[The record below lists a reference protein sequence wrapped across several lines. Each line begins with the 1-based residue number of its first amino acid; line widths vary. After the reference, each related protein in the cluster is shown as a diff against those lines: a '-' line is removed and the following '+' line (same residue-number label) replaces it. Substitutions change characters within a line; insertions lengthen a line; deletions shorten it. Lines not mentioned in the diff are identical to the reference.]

1 MEIEVLK
8 NFVPAYMPEVQGGKR
23 MGLNQC
29 TFLGRLT
36 RDPEIRYSS
45 GAEQMP
51 IARFT
56 LAVDRRRKKDGE
68 SEADFF
74 PCVAFDK
81 RAEFAE
87 KYLYCGIR
95 VLVSGSMKNNN
106 YTNKDGEKVYGVEL
120 QASHIEFADGK
131 REEEK
136 PTGAEQASLG
146 QNGQAPAN
154 AGGDATRPKAAAT
167 RKPAVGDNGGGSAAG
182 RTSEPSR
189 QGAAPSRTT
198 AGRSTSGRSSTGRPV
213 SAGSRFSNVPEGMEE
228 GNPFN

>member
-1 MEIEVLK
+1 
-8 NFVPAYMPEVQGGKR
+8 

-45 GAEQMP
+45 GAEQIP

-56 LAVDRRRKKDGE
+56 LAVDRWKKKDGE

-87 KYLYCGIR
+87 KYLYSGIR

-106 YTNKDGEKVYGVEL
+106 YTNKAGEKVYGVEL
-120 QASHIEFADGK
+120 QANHIDFADGK
-131 REEEK
+131 RDEEEPAEDNQAASGQK
-136 PTGAEQASLG
+136 AGAQGNTAGTGSTSRPSAAGKNEGGNSSSGASS
-146 QNGQAPAN
+146 QNRQGAAPN
-154 AGGDATRPKAAAT
+154 RTSAGR
-167 RKPAVGDNGGGSAAG
+167 SAAG
-182 RTSEPSR
+182 RTP
-189 QGAAPSRTT
+189 G
-198 AGRSTSGRSSTGRPV
+198 GRRSS
-213 SAGSRFSNVPEGMEE
+213 AGFSNIPEGVED
-228 GNPFN
+228 GNNPFN

>member
-1 MEIEVLK
+1 
-8 NFVPAYMPEVQGGKR
+8 

-45 GAEQMP
+45 GADQIP

-56 LAVDRRRKKDGE
+56 LAVDRWKKKDGE

-81 RAEFAE
+81 KAEFAE

-106 YTNKDGEKVYGVEL
+106 YTNKAGEKVYGVEL
-120 QASHIEFADGK
+120 QANHIDFADGK
-131 REEEK
+131 RDEEDLPEDVQA
-136 PTGAEQASLG
+136 PSRQNAQASG
-146 QNGQAPAN
+146 NTSGKT
-154 AGGDATRPKAAAT
+154 GGTASPSRT
-167 RKPAVGDNGGGSAAG
+167 SAAG
-182 RTSEPSR
+182 NNEGKGSSARASAPNR
-189 QGAAPSRTT
+189 QAAAPSRTA
-198 AGRSTSGRSSTGRPV
+198 AGRSAACRTSSGRRP
-213 SAGSRFSNVPEGMEE
+213 GDRFSNVPEGVEDE
-228 GNPFN
+228 NNPFK

>member
-1 MEIEVLK
+1 
-8 NFVPAYMPEVQGGKR
+8 

-45 GAEQMP
+45 GADQIP

-56 LAVDRRRKKDGE
+56 LAVDRWKKKDGE

-81 RAEFAE
+81 KAEFAE

-106 YTNKDGEKVYGVEL
+106 YTNKAGEKVYGVEL
-120 QASHIEFADGK
+120 QANHIDFCRWQERRGGFARRCSGTSHTECAGIRKNGRNSFSVKDICH
-131 REEEK
+131 RE
-136 PTGAEQASLG
+136 Q
-146 QNGQAPAN
+146 
-154 AGGDATRPKAAAT
+154 
-167 RKPAVGDNGGGSAAG
+167 
-182 RTSEPSR
+182 
-189 QGAAPSRTT
+189 
-198 AGRSTSGRSSTGRPV
+198 
-213 SAGSRFSNVPEGMEE
+213 
-228 GNPFN
+228 

>member
-1 MEIEVLK
+1 
-8 NFVPAYMPEVQGGKR
+8 

-45 GAEQMP
+45 GVDQIP

-56 LAVDRRRKKDGE
+56 LAVDRWKKKDGE

-81 RAEFAE
+81 KAEFAE

-106 YTNKDGEKVYGVEL
+106 YTNKAGEKVYGVEL
-120 QASHIEFADGK
+120 QANHIDFADGK
-131 REEEK
+131 RDEEDLPEDVQA
-136 PTGAEQASLG
+136 PSRQNAQASG
-146 QNGQAPAN
+146 KTGGTASPSRTSSSSARASAPN
-154 AGGDATRPKAAAT
+154 RQAAAPSRT
-167 RKPAVGDNGGGSAAG
+167 AAGRSAAG
-182 RTSEPSR
+182 RTS
-189 QGAAPSRTT
+189 
-198 AGRSTSGRSSTGRPV
+198 SGRRP
-213 SAGSRFSNVPEGMEE
+213 GDRFSNVPEGVEDE
-228 GNPFN
+228 NNPFK

>member
-1 MEIEVLK
+1 
-8 NFVPAYMPEVQGGKR
+8 

-45 GAEQMP
+45 GADQIP

-56 LAVDRRRKKDGE
+56 LAVDRWKKKDGE

-81 RAEFAE
+81 KAEFAE

-106 YTNKDGEKVYGVEL
+106 YTNKAGEKVYGVEL
-120 QASHIEFADGK
+120 QANHIDFADGK
-131 REEEK
+131 REEEDL
-136 PTGAEQASLG
+136 PEDVQAPSRQNAQASG
-146 QNGQAPAN
+146 NTSGKTGGTASTSKTSATGNNERKSSSARASAPNQQGTTPSRTA
-154 AGGDATRPKAAAT
+154 AGRSP
-167 RKPAVGDNGGGSAAG
+167 AG
-182 RTSEPSR
+182 RTSSTR
-189 QGAAPSRTT
+189 RT
-198 AGRSTSGRSSTGRPV
+198 GN
-213 SAGSRFSNVPEGMEE
+213 RFSNMSESVEDAN
-228 GNPFN
+228 NPFN

>member
-1 MEIEVLK
+1 
-8 NFVPAYMPEVQGGKR
+8 

-45 GAEQMP
+45 GADQIP

-56 LAVDRRRKKDGE
+56 LAVDRWKKKDGE

-81 RAEFAE
+81 KAEFAE

-106 YTNKDGEKVYGVEL
+106 YTNKAGEKVYGVEL
-120 QASHIEFADGK
+120 QANHIDFADGK
-131 REEEK
+131 RDEADLPEDV
-136 PTGAEQASLG
+136 QA
-146 QNGQAPAN
+146 
-154 AGGDATRPKAAAT
+154 
-167 RKPAVGDNGGGSAAG
+167 
-182 RTSEPSR
+182 PSR
-189 QGAAPSRTT
+189 QNAQASGNTSGKTGAAASASRTSDAGNNEGKSSSARASAPNQQGTTPSRTT
-198 AGRSTSGRSSTGRPV
+198 AGRSAAGRTSSGRRP
-213 SAGSRFSNVPEGMEE
+213 GDRFSNVPEGVEDE
-228 GNPFN
+228 NNPFK

>member
-1 MEIEVLK
+1 
-8 NFVPAYMPEVQGGKR
+8 

-45 GAEQMP
+45 GADQIP

-56 LAVDRRRKKDGE
+56 LAVDRWKKKDGE

-81 RAEFAE
+81 KAEFAE

-106 YTNKDGEKVYGVEL
+106 YTNKAGEKVYGVEL
-120 QASHIEFADGK
+120 QANHIDFADGK
-131 REEEK
+131 RDEEDLPEDVQA
-136 PTGAEQASLG
+136 PSRQNAQASG
-146 QNGQAPAN
+146 NTSGKTGGTASPSRTSAAGNNEGKGSSARASAPN
-154 AGGDATRPKAAAT
+154 RQAAAPS
-167 RKPAVGDNGGGSAAG
+167 RMAAGRSEAG
-182 RTSEPSR
+182 RTS
-189 QGAAPSRTT
+189 
-198 AGRSTSGRSSTGRPV
+198 SGRRP
-213 SAGSRFSNVPEGMEE
+213 GDRFSNVPEGVEDE
-228 GNPFN
+228 NNPFK

>member
-1 MEIEVLK
+1 
-8 NFVPAYMPEVQGGKR
+8 

-45 GAEQMP
+45 GAEQIP

-56 LAVDRRRKKDGE
+56 LAVDRWKKRDGE

-87 KYLYCGIR
+87 KYLYSGIR

-106 YTNKDGEKVYGVEL
+106 YTNRAGEKVYGVEL
-120 QASHIEFADGK
+120 QANHIEFADGK
-131 REEEK
+131 RDEED
-136 PTGAEQASLG
+136 TAEEGQAALG
-146 QNGQAPAN
+146 QREAASGKS
-154 AGGDATRPKAAAT
+154 GGTASTSRA
-167 RKPAVGDNGGGSAAG
+167 SAAG
-182 RTSEPSR
+182 KSEGRNSSPRESSMDR
-189 QGAAPSRTT
+189 QGTAPNRTA
-198 AGRSTSGRSSTGRPV
+198 AGRSTAGRAASGRRASTGD
-213 SAGSRFSNVPEGMEE
+213 RFRNIPEDMEDE

>member
-1 MEIEVLK
+1 
-8 NFVPAYMPEVQGGKR
+8 

-45 GAEQMP
+45 GADQIP

-56 LAVDRRRKKDGE
+56 LAVDRWKKKDGE

-81 RAEFAE
+81 KAEFAE

-106 YTNKDGEKVYGVEL
+106 YTNKAGEKVYGVEL
-120 QASHIEFADGK
+120 QANHIDFADGK
-131 REEEK
+131 RDEEDLPEDVQAP
-136 PTGAEQASLG
+136 PTQNAQASG
-146 QNGQAPAN
+146 KTGGTASPSKTYATGNNEGKSTSARASAPNQQGTAPSRTA
-154 AGGDATRPKAAAT
+154 AGR
-167 RKPAVGDNGGGSAAG
+167 SSAG
-182 RTSEPSR
+182 RTSSTR
-189 QGAAPSRTT
+189 RT
-198 AGRSTSGRSSTGRPV
+198 GNW
-213 SAGSRFSNVPEGMEE
+213 FSNMPESVEDAN
-228 GNPFN
+228 NPFN

>member
-1 MEIEVLK
+1 
-8 NFVPAYMPEVQGGKR
+8 

-45 GAEQMP
+45 GAVQMP

-56 LAVDRRRKKDGE
+56 LAVDRWKKDGE

-81 RAEFAE
+81 KAEFAE
-87 KYLYCGIR
+87 KHLYCGIR

-106 YTNKDGEKVYGVEL
+106 YTNKAGEKVYGMEL
-120 QASHIEFADGK
+120 QANHIEFADGK
-131 REEEK
+131 REEDELAGEK
-136 PTGAEQASLG
+136 PAASG
-146 QNGQAPAN
+146 QDGQAPEK
-154 AGGDATRPKAAAT
+154 AGENSAQSRASAARNNDGRSASD
-167 RKPAVGDNGGGSAAG
+167 RAPAQDQQRTAPSRSAAG
-182 RTSEPSR
+182 RS
-189 QGAAPSRTT
+189 
-198 AGRSTSGRSSTGRPV
+198 AGRTSTGRR
-213 SAGSRFSNVPEGMEE
+213 GSVGGRFSNVAEGAEDA

>member
-1 MEIEVLK
+1 
-8 NFVPAYMPEVQGGKR
+8 

-36 RDPEIRYSS
+36 RDPEIRYST
-45 GAEQMP
+45 GADQIP

-56 LAVDRRRKKDGE
+56 LAVDRWKKKDGE

-74 PCVAFDK
+74 PCVVFDK
-81 RAEFAE
+81 KAEFAE

-106 YTNKDGEKVYGVEL
+106 YTNKDGEKVYGMEL

-131 REEEK
+131 RDEENQTEEK
-136 PTGAEQASLG
+136 PATSG
-146 QNGQAPAN
+146 QNRQTPAKSGGNAAQSKTASTKTPATGSNGGRNASDRAPAQN
-154 AGGDATRPKAAAT
+154 
-167 RKPAVGDNGGGSAAG
+167 
-182 RTSEPSR
+182 R
-189 QGAAPSRTT
+189 QEAAPNRSA
-198 AGRSTSGRSSTGRPV
+198 AGRSTSGRSSTGRRA
-213 SAGSRFSNVPEGMEE
+213 SAGSRFNNVPEGMEE

>member
-1 MEIEVLK
+1 
-8 NFVPAYMPEVQGGKR
+8 

-36 RDPEIRYSS
+36 RDPEIRYST
-45 GAEQMP
+45 GADQIP

-56 LAVDRRRKKDGE
+56 LAVDRWKKKDGE

-81 RAEFAE
+81 KAEFAE

-106 YTNKDGEKVYGVEL
+106 YTNKDGEKVYGMEL

-131 REEEK
+131 RDEENQTEEK
-136 PTGAEQASLG
+136 TAASG
-146 QNGQAPAN
+146 QNRQAPAK
-154 AGGDATRPKAAAT
+154 AGGNAAQSRTDSSKTPAT
-167 RKPAVGDNGGGSAAG
+167 GNNGGRNASDRVPAQN
-182 RTSEPSR
+182 R
-189 QGAAPSRTT
+189 QEAAPSRS
-198 AGRSTSGRSSTGRPV
+198 AEGRSTSGRSSTGRRG
-213 SAGSRFSNVPEGMEE
+213 SAGSRFNNVPEGMEE

>member
-1 MEIEVLK
+1 
-8 NFVPAYMPEVQGGKR
+8 

-45 GAEQMP
+45 GADQIP

-56 LAVDRRRKKDGE
+56 LAVDRWKKKDGE

-81 RAEFAE
+81 KAEFAE

-106 YTNKDGEKVYGVEL
+106 YTNKAGEKVYGVEL
-120 QASHIEFADGK
+120 QANHIDFADGK
-131 REEEK
+131 RDEEDLPEDVQA
-136 PTGAEQASLG
+136 PSRQNAQASG
-146 QNGQAPAN
+146 NRSGKT
-154 AGGDATRPKAAAT
+154 GGTASPSRT
-167 RKPAVGDNGGGSAAG
+167 SAAG
-182 RTSEPSR
+182 NNEGKSSSARASAPNR
-189 QGAAPSRTT
+189 QAAAPSRTA
-198 AGRSTSGRSSTGRPV
+198 AGRSAASRTSSGRRP
-213 SAGSRFSNVPEGMEE
+213 GDRFSNVPEGVEDE
-228 GNPFN
+228 NNPFK